1 MMRNEDFLRSSTSNP
16 FNFRH
21 FNLTHFVMY
30 VNGKQ
35 IPSEGG
41 LSLDMGHEKTS
52 VMGYRT
58 LFTGS
63 GIHHS
68 NSGLLITHDM
78 YVNGYFMLLFDLTP
92 DEAASETHSSLPEN
106 GTIRIELKFEKA
118 LTEPI
123 TCLLYTEYDG
133 CVRIDKS
140 RIVTTDY

>member
-1 MMRNEDFLRSSTSNP
+1 
-16 FNFRH
+16 
-21 FNLTHFVMY
+21 MY

-35 IPSEGG
+35 IPSEAG

-52 VMGYRT
+52 IMGYRT

-78 YVNGYFMLLFDLTP
+78 YVNGYLMLIFDLTP
-92 DEAASETHSSLPEN
+92 HDAASESHTSLFEN
-106 GTIRIELKFEKA
+106 DTIRIEVKFEKA
-118 LTEPI
+118 LTELI

-140 RIVTTDY
+140 RIVKTDY